1 MTYHINDITS
11 KNKHQSRIDCLA
23 KASGSLIRFTNQH
36 GVKAAID
43 GSLVFYCSI
52 TNIRRRLWPPH

>member
-11 KNKHQSRIDCLA
+11 KNKHESRIDCLA
-23 KASGSLIRFTNQH
+23 KTSGSLIRPTNQY

-43 GSLVFYCSI
+43 GSLVWDHSL
-52 TNIRRRLWPPH
+52 TNIRRRR